1 MSNKFNWVC
10 DDKTALE
17 KWMDDV
23 KNNEKNEETYFIV
36 SLRCGALCYD
46 LSEKHVYGDD
56 YLYADLYV
64 GGVDT
69 GYGYAKPDREKVDYG
84 SSKYPTRDYD
94 YPYDYCEEAS
104 MFWKVEDLK
113 QYDMDSLLEKIE
125 HDLEEKIMDKDGE
138 YEYCS
143 LINKTN
149 EEMKVW

>member
-1 MSNKFNWVC
+1 MGNKFNWIC
-10 DDKTALE
+10 DDKSALE
-17 KWMDDV
+17 KWINGIKSNHNQESDD
-23 KNNEKNEETYFIV
+23 FIV

-46 LSEKHVYGDD
+46 LSEKHVYGND

-69 GYGYAKPDREKVDYG
+69 GYGYAKPNRKKLDG
-84 SSKYPTRDYD
+84 TSKYPARGYD

-113 QYDMDSLLEKIE
+113 QYDTDSLLEMIE
-125 HDLEEKIMDKDGE
+125 YDLEEKIMDKDKA

-143 LINKTN
+143 LTDKARDK
-149 EEMKVW
+149 MKIW